1 MGDVQLQVTSVT
13 ITTPDPL
20 SLAAFYARLL
30 DRPVTAE
37 AGPRP
42 GESSTAGW
50 AQIRSTDGSRGL
62 TLNFEYEK
70 QWTPPTWP
78 SEPGEQHATQHLDIR
93 VSDLGPFSAISPL
106 PYLFLMVLIVTFA
119 MIFMYRLQ
127 DSRIGRSWN
136 AIREDELAAAANGI
150 NTVTTKL
157 AAFALG
163 ATTAGF
169 AGVLN
174 ASKLTIVDP
183 TQFLF
188 TVSFTVLAMVVLGG
202 MGNIA
207 GVAVGAFVLYNV
219 QAVLLKQL
227 NALFEGL
234 NVPIL
239 ENIDFVK
246 YQYLLFGIALVLM
259 MLFRPEGLF
268 PSQRRRA
275 ELHAAEE
282 ELPDEEEPTEP
293 VEPPNTGVT
302 EDTRV

>member
-1 MGDVQLQVTSVT
+1 VLLILGAAVAAVFGILLGAPTLRLRGDYLAIVTLGFGEIVPILFLNLEKYT
-13 ITTPDPL
+13 QGTNGIGGI
-20 SLAAFYARLL
+20 
-30 DRPVTAE
+30 DRPNIF
-37 AGPRP
+37 GYQFP
-42 GESSTAGW
+42 GIDQTPYY
-50 AQIRSTDGSRGL
+50 ILMTVVL
-62 TLNFEYEK
+62 T
-70 QWTPPTWP
+70 
-78 SEPGEQHATQHLDIR
+78 I
-93 VSDLGPFSAISPL
+93 
-106 PYLFLMVLIVTFA
+106 VLIL
-119 MIFMYRLQ
+119 MYRLQ
-127 DSRIGRSWN
+127 DSRIGRAWA